1 MLSLPTLGLLA
12 CLWKPTVI
20 TSRGWCVREL
30 CNLFAIARSYA
41 CTLLPEKYYAAV
53 WRWFIHCSNF
63 QLSFVISITKLTWRT
78 IHTRYDSLH
87 NVSSTWSDR
96 RDTKTRYVSFWI
108 TKSSGLHLIAILQ
121 THRQPPPPPPHTHK
135 ARASRGSASE
145 VNEGI
150 IFRMCILV
158 AIHKAM

>member
-20 TSRGWCVREL
+20 TSRGWCIREL

-41 CTLLPEKYYAAV
+41 CTLLPEKYYDAV

-63 QLSFVISITKLTWRT
+63 STIFCHIYNKTHMTNNTYTLCKFHLMRSSRHQNAICFVLDHKEFRAPS
-78 IHTRYDSLH
+78 HRYP
-87 NVSSTWSDR
+87 TA
-96 RDTKTRYVSFWI
+96 TQAT
-108 TKSSGLHLIAILQ
+108 
-121 THRQPPPPPPHTHK
+121 PPPPPHTHK